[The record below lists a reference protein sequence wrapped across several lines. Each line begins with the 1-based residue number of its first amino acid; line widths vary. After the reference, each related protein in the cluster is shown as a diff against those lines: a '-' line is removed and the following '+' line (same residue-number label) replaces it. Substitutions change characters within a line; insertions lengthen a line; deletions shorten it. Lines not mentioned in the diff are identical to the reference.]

1 MSEEQGNPHL
11 TDRAH
16 EGFCTV
22 EIWDDGHGF
31 KREVVHVSD
40 SVNGLLVDLTRG
52 EVILIRQEHLS
63 QRRKENPTGTET
75 ETVAGRFDVDLGPKA
90 LLVKEALEECGTT
103 ITEEDVQLLNGGHS
117 MSLSAG
123 ILTERAFLSVVFVED
138 DQVTGPE
145 TGLGDKDEGERID
158 RVRMPISQFIDPNT
172 VHQGIRT
179 FAFAQWLRAT
189 ILFQMMDERISGK
202 LTDDT
207 RDYYLSWILG
217 NMTP

>member
-1 MSEEQGNPHL
+1 MSEEQYPPEVVAL
-11 TDRAH
+11 AH
-16 EGFCTV
+16 EGFCVV
-22 EIWDDGHGF
+22 EVWNDGHGF
-31 KREVVHVSD
+31 NREVVRVSN

-63 QRRKENPTGTET
+63 QRREENPTGAET

-103 ITEEDVQLLNGGHS
+103 ITEEDVQMLNGGHS

-123 ILTERAFLSVVFVED
+123 ILAERAFLSVVFVED

-145 TGLGDKDEGERID
+145 TGLGNKDEGERID
-158 RVRMPISQFIDPNT
+158 RVRMPISQFIDPDT

-189 ILFQMMDERISGK
+189 ILFQMVDQRISGN

-207 RDYYLSWILG
+207 RDHYLSWILG
-217 NMTP
+217 NLTP